1 MIFQL
6 DEGCAQK
13 KIYFKGCG
21 VILLCGG
28 GGSLGPTRFSLHH
41 GKSLLPQRPA
51 PKGISQ
57 KLIKK

>member
-6 DEGCAQK
+6 DEGCARK

-28 GGSLGPTRFSLHH
+28 GGSLSAQHASRS
-41 GKSLLPQRPA
+41 KSLLPQRPA